1 MRKLRVREES
11 ELGWGKGAIDGTGG
25 VLRTLQFLPPS
36 SLHSCDN
43 GHSAY
48 PDTPDITIL
57 GLRRMHK
64 ASGWL
69 TGVGRK
75 RVPVHHCLFTP
86 CSAVAMVLGRGNIGL
101 QHPFLISQ

>member
-11 ELGWGKGAIDGTGG
+11 ELGWGRGAIDGTGG

-43 GHSAY
+43 GCSAY

-57 GLRRMHK
+57 GLRRMYK

-69 TGVGRK
+69 TGVG
-75 RVPVHHCLFTP
+75 
-86 CSAVAMVLGRGNIGL
+86 
-101 QHPFLISQ
+101 